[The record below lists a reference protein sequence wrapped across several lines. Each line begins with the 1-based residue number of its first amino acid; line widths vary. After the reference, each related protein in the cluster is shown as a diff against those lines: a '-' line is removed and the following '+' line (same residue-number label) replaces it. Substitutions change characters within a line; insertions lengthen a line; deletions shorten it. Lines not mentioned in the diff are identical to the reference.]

1 MINFKK
7 GPALSLR
14 QTNFIGK
21 PVAGNAIEAGHVVRV
36 FTAAGASLVEV
47 ARGANSG
54 TGAVPGNVL
63 LGFAINDQT
72 DGDVVESGRI
82 GVFGLD
88 GASVVETDKYETAV
102 ATAAIGTPLT
112 TNDSGNLTTIAATGG
127 NAGSKVVGWV
137 EGFRTLPRGAAG
149 AAVTFVAVKL
159 NA

>member
-14 QTNFIGK
+14 QTNYIGK

-36 FTAAGASLVEV
+36 VLNGNVTEV

-72 DGDVVESGRI
+72 DGDVIESGKI
-82 GVFGLD
+82 GVFALD
-88 GASVVETDKYETAV
+88 GASVVETDKYESAV

-112 TNDSGNLTTIAATGG
+112 TNDNGNLTTIAASGT
-127 NAGSKVVGWV
+127 NAGSRIVGWL
-137 EGFRTLPRGAAG
+137 EGVRTLPRGANSSP
-149 AAVTFVAVKL
+149 VTFVAVKL